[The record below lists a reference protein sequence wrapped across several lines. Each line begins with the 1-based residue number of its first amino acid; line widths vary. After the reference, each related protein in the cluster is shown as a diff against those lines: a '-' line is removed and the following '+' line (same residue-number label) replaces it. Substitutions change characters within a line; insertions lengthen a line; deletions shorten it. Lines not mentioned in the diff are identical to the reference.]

1 LDDTT
6 CSQDTGLLR
15 YAGIEEF
22 AMASPG
28 NLFIGI
34 KGTVLAIDR
43 ATGAKVWES
52 PLKGG
57 DFVNVVLDG
66 GQLYAATRGELYCL
80 DPDTG
85 EIRWRN
91 ELSGM
96 GWGLIT
102 IAQAG
107 ADPTAMEEKRRRDQA
122 DAVTTTAT

>member
-1 LDDTT
+1 
-6 CSQDTGLLR
+6 
-15 YAGIEEF
+15 
-22 AMASPG
+22 MASEG
-28 NLFIGI
+28 NLIIGI

-43 ATGAKVWES
+43 ATGKTVWES

-66 GQLYAATRGELYCL
+66 GQLYAATKGELYRL

-85 EIRWRN
+85 EIRWKN
-91 ELSGM
+91 ELTGM

-107 ADPTAMEEKRRRDQA
+107 ADPIAMEEQRRRDQA
-122 DAVTTTAT
+122 D